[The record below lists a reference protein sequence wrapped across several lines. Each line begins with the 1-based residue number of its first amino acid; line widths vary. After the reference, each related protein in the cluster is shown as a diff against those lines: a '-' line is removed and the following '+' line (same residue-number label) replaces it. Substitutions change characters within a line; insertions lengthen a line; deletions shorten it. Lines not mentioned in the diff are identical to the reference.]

1 MCLILTF
8 SFHLRFPPRRAEYAG
23 VHISGDLLMTLLI
36 DCHRVLWTT
45 IRFGEELRA
54 YVDVG
59 FSTITDA

>member
-1 MCLILTF
+1 
-8 SFHLRFPPRRAEYAG
+8 
-23 VHISGDLLMTLLI
+23 MTLLI

-45 IRFGEELRA
+45 IRFGEELHA